1 MCRRVSRR
9 LPRLSALGSILN
21 RGVAWVRITLHS
33 QHTNTHKPNHK
44 SVKGNTSHTSQ
55 SLHSPARATCNACRA
70 HRTFTAMVEIT
81 FKSFTPIAAK
91 MAVDIAKA
99 QGARARSRATTRSV
113 ARSPCSTCASVR
125 SLHAHTAPPSHT
137 ESIESAQVLS
147 SMVPCWHSGST
158 QRLPLSLMTVIFPR
172 AFPQSRAAADQYASL
187 LSTPARFSLPRDCPI
202 LRPRAGLP
210 LSSGGHATLRSR

>member
-55 SLHSPARATCNACRA
+55 SLHSHARDMQRVPRSQTL
-70 HRTFTAMVEIT
+70 HSHGMKSY
-81 FKSFTPIAAK
+81 KSFTPIAAK

-99 QGARARSRATTRSV
+99 RGARARSRATTRSV
-113 ARSPCSTCASVR
+113 ARRAQRVR
-125 SLHAHTAPPSHT
+125 RCDRCTRTPHRPRTRIFEA
-137 ESIESAQVLS
+137 AQVLS
-147 SMVPCWHSGST
+147 SMVPCWHSVST
-158 QRLPLSLMTVIFPR
+158 HCVSLYLSHGCDFSACLSAVARRCRPVRLPPLHPR
-172 AFPQSRAAADQYASL
+172 ALHCHVTAQS
-187 LSTPARFSLPRDCPI
+187 
-202 LRPRAGLP
+202 
-210 LSSGGHATLRSR
+210 